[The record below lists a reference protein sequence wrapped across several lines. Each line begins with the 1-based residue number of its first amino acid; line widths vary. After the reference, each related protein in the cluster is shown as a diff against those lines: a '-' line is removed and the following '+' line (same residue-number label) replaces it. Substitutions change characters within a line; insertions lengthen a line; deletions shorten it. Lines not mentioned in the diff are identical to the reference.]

1 MPRSVSELDARLFE
15 LEGVLLEAS
24 SLAVNLQMSEPDRA
38 RELRD
43 RLVVPVDMALA
54 ACRELQKDPWTL

>member
-1 MPRSVSELDARLFE
+1 MSELDARLFE

-24 SLAVNLQMSEPDRA
+24 SLAANA
-38 RELRD
+38 RDSAATDMVRTELRD
-43 RLVVPVDMALA
+43 RLVVPVDAALA

>member
-1 MPRSVSELDARLFE
+1 VSELDARLFE

-43 RLVVPVDMALA
+43 RLVVPVDTALA